1 MMGSEHKVTVSLLC
15 ASHKEAEEKAN
26 LLADIG
32 QYIDLDN
39 LKTLA
44 KAAKKTGINS
54 KIKQYAIFL

>member
-15 ASHKEAEEKAN
+15 ASQKEAEEKAS

-44 KAAKKTGINS
+44 KAVKKTGVNA